1 MRSPHNCK
9 GEVQGPKVILGD
21 LSPSWPD
28 LRRDRFPALPRGGEG
43 APRNSHPS
51 PFLLSRESL
60 NSSLR
65 IPGRVLSPEERPG
78 DQSRM
83 RGKMASSQG
92 RGRRRWLRDQIV
104 SWGTSCCVAAAC
116 LHETTSQTSPT
127 SVSYFFSNRVSNLSP
142 SVCPYVAFV
151 LATRPQMKKRRMK
164 GKVFNAQK
172 VSWA

>member
-1 MRSPHNCK
+1 MVAEAKGARDSAAGTQCVAPHNCK
-9 GEVQGPKVILGD
+9 GEVQGQKVILGD

-78 DQSRM
+78 DQSRP
-83 RGKMASSQG
+83 RE
-92 RGRRRWLRDQIV
+92 RWLRRRKRTKTLAERSNSVLGNIV
-104 SWGTSCCVAAAC
+104 LRCRRMPPRNHLPDES
-116 LHETTSQTSPT
+116 HERFLFFSPT
-127 SVSYFFSNRVSNLSP
+127 GFRTSVP
-142 SVCPYVAFV
+142 PYVH
-151 LATRPQMKKRRMK
+151 MWH
-164 GKVFNAQK
+164 
-172 VSWA
+172 SC